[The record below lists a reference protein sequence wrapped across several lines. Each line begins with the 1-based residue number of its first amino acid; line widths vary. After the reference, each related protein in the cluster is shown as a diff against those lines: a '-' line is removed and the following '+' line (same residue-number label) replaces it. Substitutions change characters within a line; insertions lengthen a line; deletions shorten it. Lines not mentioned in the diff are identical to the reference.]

1 MATKLRMRVMP
12 RFLASIFAGTATA
25 VRKDGLATYVDV
37 DFSLLTQLVSFDP
50 SAQQLLARSTVDGS
64 YGIVSITQVITAS
77 QTEQDISTGDTV
89 NVAATDGMIK
99 IDKGTGSATTVNL
112 PASNTKVGPVKI
124 VDFKGDADTNPIT
137 VNCIGDDVFNGGET
151 SWTIS
156 AAGGS
161 IVATPLKD
169 GTGYAI

>member
-1 MATKLRMRVMP
+1 MP
-12 RFLASIFAGTATA
+12 RFLASLFAGTATN

-37 DFSLLTQLVSFDP
+37 DFSQIEPLAGFDP
-50 SAQQLLARSTVDGS
+50 SSQQLLARSTVDGS
-64 YGIVSITQVITAS
+64 YGLVTITQVITAS
-77 QTEQDISTGDTV
+77 QTEQDIATGDTV

-99 IDKGTGSATTVNL
+99 VNKGTGSATTVNL